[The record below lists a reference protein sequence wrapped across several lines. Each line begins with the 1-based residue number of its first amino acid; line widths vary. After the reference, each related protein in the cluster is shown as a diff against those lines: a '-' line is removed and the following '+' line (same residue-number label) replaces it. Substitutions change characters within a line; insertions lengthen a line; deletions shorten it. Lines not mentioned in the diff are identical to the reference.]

1 MTRSRSAL
9 VAACLL
15 ATTLMGAAHAGAT
28 GTQHRLVLFS
38 VALTG
43 QQTTTWESHG
53 ARVWCAD
60 SSQQVAF
67 DGSGTRTLNFRL
79 DGPPV
84 DQAIEPGHVPA
95 LATTLHVDESRSGS
109 FALHYAAVTDRPATC
124 PSAPTSDLVAD
135 SSGCT
140 AQALTTAAAV
150 ETVGKRPT
158 LLTNRLPYDADCP
171 FLVKDLST
179 EGEWSTPEP
188 AAAHPETTGKL
199 LSLDATPLTAPALP
213 ALAPATRRAHAAS
226 TWTVAIDGGTLAV
239 TTTLDVTA
247 QIRLHPTIVPGH
259 SIAGVSLGETYA
271 RVQAAARS
279 YGGVSLPDSAEVSG
293 KHTTWA
299 IGVRV
304 PYVYPGFGN
313 DEIRAVLIAG
323 PTPGARGGLV
333 HRRPPP
339 TARVSFVEL
348 GSSLEVTAGG
358 IGAGSTSTASRRA
371 HPRPRTWQ
379 SCGVGG
385 CTRGL
390 LIDGPGRRRTV
401 FTLFKNV
408 IQDVQIGC
416 RASGVIPIAQEARC

>member
-1 MTRSRSAL
+1 MTRSRSAR
-9 VAACLL
+9 VAALLL
-15 ATTLMGAAHAGAT
+15 ATALIAAAHAGAT

-67 DGSGTRTLNFRL
+67 DGSGTRTLSFRL

-84 DQAIEPGHVPA
+84 DEAIEPGRVPA
-95 LATTLHVDESRSGS
+95 LATTLHIDESRSGS
-109 FALHYAAVTDRPATC
+109 FALHYASVTDRPATC
-124 PSAPTSDLVAD
+124 PSAPTSDLVAG

-150 ETVGKRPT
+150 ETVGRRPT
-158 LLTNRLPYDADCP
+158 LLTNRLPLDAECP
-171 FLVKDLST
+171 FLVEDLST
-179 EGEWSTPEP
+179 DGAWSTPEQ
-188 AAAHPETTGKL
+188 AARHPEATGKL
-199 LSLDATPLTAPALP
+199 LPLDATPLTAPALP
-213 ALAPATRRAHAAS
+213 ALAPATRHAHASS
-226 TWTVAIDGGTLAV
+226 TWTVAIEGGTLAV
-239 TTTLDVTA
+239 TTTLDVTT
-247 QIRLHPTIVPGH
+247 QITLHPTIVPGR

-271 RVQAAARS
+271 RVVAGARTS
-279 YGGVSLPDSAEVSG
+279 GGVSLPDSAEVSG

-299 IGVRV
+299 IGVGV
-304 PYVYPGFGN
+304 PYEYPGVGN

-323 PTPGARGGLV
+323 PTRGARGGLV

-339 TARVSFVEL
+339 TARVSFVAL

-358 IGAGSTSTASRRA
+358 IGAGSTSTAARRA
-371 HPRPRTWQ
+371 HPRPRRWQ
-379 SCGVGG
+379 TCGKAG

-416 RASGVIPIAQEARC
+416 RASGTIPIAQTARC